1 MINLFLLLIDCSV
14 TWIFDKVFL
23 PGSSYIAS
31 IKVSSNIDFKPL
43 APIPLSI
50 ANFDI
55 FSRALL
61 SNSNLRLSME
71 NNVLYCSISE
81 FFGFVNMSYKWFS
94 FNSWSWVIT
103 GNLPI
108 NSGINPYSSRSSVV
122 AYCSVS
128 WLFEF
133 FSSDWKPIE

>member
-14 TWIFDKVFL
+14 TWIFEKVFL

-50 ANFDI
+50 ANFEI

-61 SNSNLRLSME
+61 SNSNIRLSIE

-81 FFGFVNMSYKWFS
+81 FTGFVNMSYK
-94 FNSWSWVIT
+94 
-103 GNLPI
+103 
-108 NSGINPYSSRSSVV
+108 
-122 AYCSVS
+122 
-128 WLFEF
+128 
-133 FSSDWKPIE
+133 